1 MERRIA
7 RRYIA
12 DSELEI
18 WVSRKGALGRVRRV
32 ELPVADLS
40 MFGASVFAEKGAKLA
55 QGQVV
60 EVSIGGAST
69 TAIIRSERTE
79 GAGDG
84 EFRYGLEF
92 VKPSDAFL
100 GEVRLLTE
108 AYRRSQG
115 ESVTGEEL
123 WLRTS

>member
-1 MERRIA
+1 
-7 RRYIA
+7 
-12 DSELEI
+12 
-18 WVSRKGALGRVRRV
+18 
-32 ELPVADLS
+32 